1 MRQVVCLTYRV
12 NNMQP
17 QFRVIR
23 GSQAEEEAQPPPGL
37 GPLPKFEEV
46 LVAHLDSLLA
56 FALRLAGG
64 QRGLAEDLLQETCLR
79 AFRNYQSLRA
89 PERIKSWL
97 FRILANTHIN
107 EFHRQSRESQ
117 IIDVELS
124 EALLESAYAG
134 STPTPEE
141 RLFEQLLD
149 DEVQQALDALPV
161 EFRAVVWLRDGR
173 GRSFQELFGIIAC
186 APGTAWSRLYRG
198 DGLLREKLREYAG
211 QRGLSRK

>member
-1 MRQVVCLTYRV
+1 
-12 NNMQP
+12 MQP

-23 GSQAEEEAQPPPGL
+23 SSQAEDEAQPPPSRQ
-37 GPLPKFEEV
+37 PLPKFEEA

-56 FALRLAGG
+56 FALRLTGG

-89 PERIKSWL
+89 PERIKPWL

-117 IIDVELS
+117 IVDVELS
-124 EALLESAYAG
+124 EALLESAHAG
-134 STPTPEE
+134 SHPTPEE
-141 RLFEQLLD
+141 RLFVHLLD

-161 EFRAVVWLRDGR
+161 EFRMVVWLADVEEL
-173 GRSFQELFGIIAC
+173 SYQEISEIIGSP
-186 APGTAWSRLYRG
+186 PGTVASRLYRG
-198 DGLLREKLREYAG
+198 HGLLREQLREYARK
-211 QRGLSRK
+211 RGLSRK